1 MREPLIIGGGPA
13 GASAAIRLAQAG
25 AAAVVVERS
34 ARPHDKVCGDFLTS
48 EAVTALASL
57 GVHPD
62 SLGAAAIREVRI
74 VLGERI
80 AAARLPF
87 PAVGLT
93 RRALDEALLARA
105 VAYGAEV
112 RRGVTV
118 RSLVSAGSGF
128 RVATSGGL
136 QTAEAVFLA
145 TGKHDLR
152 GVARPRS
159 RRTVG
164 LKAYVR
170 LEDRARAELG
180 EAVEIVLVPG
190 GYAGL
195 QMVEGGV
202 AVLCALLSDGR
213 LAGGGLAG
221 VVSST
226 PHLGRRLQ
234 GAAWLNGRP
243 LAVAGMPYGYVAA
256 AAQGGLFRL
265 GDQAAVMPSFAGAGV
280 AIAVATGVAAARA
293 YLAGEDAAAFQRAVR
308 GSVVRPVRLA
318 WGLHQSLICPVL
330 REIGFG
336 IGRTWPGLMRWAALA
351 TRVPVADVT

>member
-1 MREPLIIGGGPA
+1 
-13 GASAAIRLAQAG
+13 
-25 AAAVVVERS
+25 
-34 ARPHDKVCGDFLTS
+34 
-48 EAVTALASL
+48 
-57 GVHPD
+57 
-62 SLGAAAIREVRI
+62 
-74 VLGERI
+74 ERI
-80 AAARLPF
+80 AATRLPF
-87 PAVGLT
+87 PAVGLS

-105 VAYGAEV
+105 AGCGAEL

-128 RVATSGGL
+128 RAATSGGS

-170 LEDRARAELG
+170 LGDRARAELG

-202 AVLCALLSDGR
+202 AVLCALLTDGR
-213 LAGGGLAG
+213 LAGGALAG

-234 GAAWLNGRP
+234 GAAWLNARP
-243 LAVAGMPYGYVAA
+243 LAVAGMPYGYVAV
-256 AAQGGLFRL
+256 AQGGLFRL
-265 GDQAAVMPSFAGAGV
+265 GDQAAVMPSFTGAGV
-280 AIAVATGVAAARA
+280 AIAVSTGVAAARA
-293 YLAGEDAAAFQRAVR
+293 YLAGEDAAAFQRAIEGIVA
-308 GSVVRPVRLA
+308 RPMRLA

-351 TRVPVADVT
+351 TRVPIADVT

>member
-1 MREPLIIGGGPA
+1 V
-13 GASAAIRLAQAG
+13 
-25 AAAVVVERS
+25 AAVVVERS
-34 ARPHDKVCGDFLTS
+34 SGPHDKVCGDFLTS
-48 EAVTALASL
+48 EAVAGLASL
-57 GVHPD
+57 GVYPD
-62 SLGAAAIREVRI
+62 QLGAAAIREVRI

-80 AAARLPF
+80 ATTRLPF
-87 PAVGLT
+87 PAVGLS
-93 RRALDEALLARA
+93 RRALDDALLARA
-105 VAYGAEV
+105 ADCGAEV

-118 RSLVSAGSGF
+118 RNLATAGSGF
-128 RVATSGGL
+128 RAATSGGSL
-136 QTAEAVFLA
+136 IAEAVFVA

-164 LKAYVR
+164 LKAYLR
-170 LEDRARAELG
+170 LGDRARAELG

-202 AVLCALLSDGR
+202 AVLCALVSDGR
-213 LAGGGLAG
+213 AAGGGLAG
-221 VVSST
+221 VVNSA

-234 GAAWLNGRP
+234 GAVWLNPRP
-243 LAVAGMPYGYVAA
+243 LAIAGMPYGYVAA
-256 AAQGGLFRL
+256 AEGGLFRL
-265 GDQAAVMPSFAGAGV
+265 GDQAAVLPSFAGAGV

-293 YLAGEDAAAFQRAVR
+293 YLAGEDAAAFQRAV
-308 GSVVRPVRLA
+308 GSRVARPVRLA

-330 REIGFG
+330 RQVGFG
-336 IGRTWPGLMRWAALA
+336 IGKTWPGLMRWAALA

>member
-1 MREPLIIGGGPA
+1 VRGPLIIGGGPA
-13 GASAAIRLAQAG
+13 GASAAIRLAQSG
-25 AAAVVVERS
+25 VAALVVERS
-34 ARPHDKVCGDFLTS
+34 VGPHDKVCGDFLTS
-48 EAVTALASL
+48 EAVTALESL
-57 GVHPD
+57 GVHPGT
-62 SLGAAAIREVRI
+62 LGAAAIREVRI

-87 PAVGLT
+87 AAVGLS
-93 RRALDEALLARA
+93 RRVLDEALLTRV
-105 VAYGAEV
+105 VACGAEV

-118 RSLVSAGSGF
+118 RSMVSAGCGF
-128 RVATSGGL
+128 RAATSGGL
-136 QTAEAVFLA
+136 LTAEAVFLA

-152 GVARPRS
+152 GTARPRS

-170 LEDRARAELG
+170 LGDRARAELG

-213 LAGGGLAG
+213 LASGGLAG
-221 VVSST
+221 VVNSA
-226 PHLGRRLQ
+226 PHLDRRLQ
-234 GAAWLNGRP
+234 GARWLTARP
-243 LAVAGMPYGYVAA
+243 LAVAGMPYGYIAA
-256 AAQGGLFRL
+256 GGGRLFRL
-265 GDQAAVMPSFAGAGV
+265 GDQAAVIPSFAGAGV
-280 AIAVATGVAAARA
+280 AIAVATGMAAARA
-293 YLAGEDAAAFQRAVR
+293 YHAGENAAAFQRAVGGR
-308 GSVVRPVRLA
+308 VARPVRLA
-318 WGLHQSLICPVL
+318 WNMHQGLICPVL

-351 TRVPVADVT
+351 TRVPVADVS